1 MHVEGSFYSMKKSK
15 YNVLSLDNKRTSKK
29 SIILIAALIIL
40 LSSGALV
47 FGNFIATKGIFL
59 VKTSENVKSTA
70 SQINDVEKYSALF
83 TVRDT
88 LIEKYDG
95 EIDDNL
101 LLEGAIKGMTNSLN
115 DPYTV
120 FMNDAEFEKL
130 MKQTNSSMTGIGVNV
145 TSLDNK
151 IVIISPIKGSPAEKA
166 GIQSNDV
173 IQKINDV
180 EYTGE
185 QLDDAISVI
194 SNSVGKEIKFT
205 IEREGTAPFDINI
218 APQEVKISVIDG
230 EMLDSSMGY
239 IRISSF
245 MNENTT
251 EDFKNEIEELKN
263 QGMKG
268 LIVDLRENPGGLLSE
283 AVGVASQFIPKDKII
298 TYTVDK
304 YGNKNESLSVGG
316 IAEGMPLVVLVNEGS
331 ASASEVVTGALR
343 DYNAATII
351 GNTTFGKGIVQQTL
365 RFNNGIGGL
374 KVTISKY
381 YTPNGENIHKIGIK
395 PDIEISTDN
404 KLDTVNYSRN
414 EDCQL
419 KAAIEELNKKM
430 N

>member
-1 MHVEGSFYSMKKSK
+1 MRKSK
-15 YNVLSLDNKRTSKK
+15 KGTFARNNTKTSKK
-29 SIILIAALIIL
+29 SIILIASLMIIL
-40 LSSGALV
+40 SVSSLMI
-47 FGNFIATKGIFL
+47 GNYIATKGIFF

-70 SQINDVEKYSALF
+70 SQINDASKYSALF

-95 EIDDNL
+95 EINDDV
-101 LLEGAIKGMTNSLN
+101 LLEGAIKGMTSALN

-120 FMNDAEFEKL
+120 FMNNDEFEKL
-130 MKQTNSSMTGIGVNV
+130 IKQSNGSMTGIGVNIAN
-145 TSLDNK
+145 LDNK
-151 IVIISPIKGSPAEKA
+151 IVIVSPIKDSPAEKA
-166 GIQSNDV
+166 GIKSNDV
-173 IQKINDV
+173 IEKINDV
-180 EYTGE
+180 AYTGD
-185 QLDDAISVI
+185 QLSEAVSVI
-194 SNSVGKEIKFT
+194 SNSVGSEIKFT
-205 IEREGTAPFDINI
+205 IDREGANPFDVVIK
-218 APQEVKISVIDG
+218 PQEVKLSVIDG

-239 IRISSF
+239 IRIHSF

-251 EDFKNEIEELKN
+251 EDFKNKIEELKG

-304 YGNKNESLSVGG
+304 YENRNESLSVGG
-316 IAEGMPLVVLVNEGS
+316 IAEGIPLVILVNEDS

-343 DYNAATII
+343 DYKAATIV
-351 GNTTFGKGIVQQTL
+351 GNTTFGKGIVQQTV

-381 YTPNGENIHKIGIK
+381 YTPNGENIHKIGIV
-395 PDIEISTDN
+395 PDVEVSTDN
-404 KLDTVNYSRN
+404 KLDSQGYNK
-414 EDCQL
+414 DQDKQL
-419 KAAIEELNKKM
+419 KTAIDELNKKM

>member
-1 MHVEGSFYSMKKSK
+1 MKKTEWSI
-15 YNVLSLDNKRTSKK
+15 YSGNNRQTSKK
-29 SIILIAALIIL
+29 SIILIASLLIII
-40 LSSGALV
+40 SGVSLIL
-47 FGNFIATKGIFL
+47 GNHMATKGLFFI
-59 VKTSENVKSTA
+59 KTSENVKSTA
-70 SQINDVEKYSALF
+70 SQLNDASKYSALF

-101 LLEGAIKGMTNSLN
+101 LLEGAIKGMTNALN

-130 MKQTNSSMTGIGVNV
+130 MKQTNGSMTGIGVNIA
-145 TSLDNK
+145 SLDNK

-166 GIQSNDV
+166 GIQNNDV

-180 EYTGE
+180 SYTGDE
-185 QLDDAISVI
+185 ISEAIDVI
-194 SNSVGKEIKFT
+194 SNSAGSEIKFT
-205 IEREGTAPFDINI
+205 IEREGTEPFDVMIT
-218 APQEVKISVIDG
+218 PQEVKLSVIDG
-230 EMLDSSMGY
+230 EMLDSTIGY

-251 EDFKNEIEELKN
+251 EDFKNEIEQLKG

-304 YGNKNESLSVGG
+304 YDNRNESLSIGG
-316 IAEGMPLVVLVNEGS
+316 IAEGMPLVILVNEDS

-343 DYNAATII
+343 DYNVATIV

-395 PDIEISTDN
+395 PDVEVSTEN
-404 KLDTVNYSRN
+404 KLDTENYNRN
-414 EDCQL
+414 EDMQL
-419 KAAIEELNKKM
+419 KTAIEELNKKM

>member
-1 MHVEGSFYSMKKSK
+1 MRKSK
-15 YNVLSLDNKRTSKK
+15 KGTFARNNTKTSKK
-29 SIILIAALIIL
+29 SIILIASLMIIL
-40 LSSGALV
+40 IVSSLMI
-47 FGNFIATKGIFL
+47 GNYIATKGIFF

-70 SQINDVEKYSALF
+70 SQINDASKYSALF

-95 EIDDNL
+95 EINDDV
-101 LLEGAIKGMTNSLN
+101 LLEGAIKGMTSALN

-120 FMNDAEFEKL
+120 FMNNDEFEKL
-130 MKQTNSSMTGIGVNV
+130 LKQSNGSMTGIGVNIAN
-145 TSLDNK
+145 LDNK
-151 IVIISPIKGSPAEKA
+151 IVIVSPIKDSPAEKA
-166 GIQSNDV
+166 GIKSNDV
-173 IQKINDV
+173 IEKINDV
-180 EYTGE
+180 AYTGD
-185 QLDDAISVI
+185 QLSEAVSVI
-194 SNSVGKEIKFT
+194 SNSVGSEIKFT
-205 IEREGTAPFDINI
+205 IDREGTNPFDVVIM
-218 APQEVKISVIDG
+218 PQEVKLNVIDG

-239 IRISSF
+239 IRIHSF

-251 EDFKNEIEELKN
+251 EDFKNKIEELKG

-304 YGNKNESLSVGG
+304 YENRNESLSVGG
-316 IAEGMPLVVLVNEGS
+316 IAEGMPLVILVNEDS

-343 DYNAATII
+343 DYKAATIV
-351 GNTTFGKGIVQQTL
+351 GNTTFGKGIVQQTV

-381 YTPNGENIHKIGIK
+381 YTPNGENIHKIGIV
-395 PDIEISTDN
+395 PDVEVSTDN
-404 KLDTVNYSRN
+404 KLDSQGYNK
-414 EDCQL
+414 DQDKQL
-419 KAAIEELNKKM
+419 KTAIDELNKKM

>member
-1 MHVEGSFYSMKKSK
+1 MRKSK
-15 YNVLSLDNKRTSKK
+15 KGTFARNNTKTSKK
-29 SIILIAALIIL
+29 SIILIASLMIIL
-40 LSSGALV
+40 SVSSLMI
-47 FGNFIATKGIFL
+47 GNYIATKGIFF

-70 SQINDVEKYSALF
+70 SQINDASKYSALF

-95 EIDDNL
+95 EINDDV
-101 LLEGAIKGMTNSLN
+101 LLEGAIKGMTSALN

-120 FMNDAEFEKL
+120 FMNNDEFEKL
-130 MKQTNSSMTGIGVNV
+130 LKQSNGSMTGIGVNIAN
-145 TSLDNK
+145 LDNK
-151 IVIISPIKGSPAEKA
+151 IVIVSPIKDSPAEKA
-166 GIQSNDV
+166 GIKSNDV
-173 IQKINDV
+173 IEKINDV
-180 EYTGE
+180 AYTGD
-185 QLDDAISVI
+185 QLSEAVSVI
-194 SNSVGKEIKFT
+194 SNSVGSEIKFT
-205 IEREGTAPFDINI
+205 IDREGANPFDVVIK
-218 APQEVKISVIDG
+218 PQEVKLSVIDG

-239 IRISSF
+239 IRIHSF

-251 EDFKNEIEELKN
+251 EDFKNKIEELKG

-304 YGNKNESLSVGG
+304 YENRNESLSVGG
-316 IAEGMPLVVLVNEGS
+316 IAEGMPLVILVNEDS

-343 DYNAATII
+343 DYKAATIV
-351 GNTTFGKGIVQQTL
+351 GNTTFGKGIVQQTV

-381 YTPNGENIHKIGIK
+381 YTPNGENIHKIGIV
-395 PDIEISTDN
+395 PDVEVSTDN
-404 KLDTVNYSRN
+404 KLDSQGYNK
-414 EDCQL
+414 DQDKQL
-419 KAAIEELNKKM
+419 KTAIDELNKKM

>member
-1 MHVEGSFYSMKKSK
+1 MRKSK
-15 YNVLSLDNKRTSKK
+15 KGTFARNNTKTSKK
-29 SIILIAALIIL
+29 SIILIASLMIIL
-40 LSSGALV
+40 SVSSLMI
-47 FGNFIATKGIFL
+47 GNYIATKGIFF

-70 SQINDVEKYSALF
+70 SQINDASKYSALF

-95 EIDDNL
+95 EINDDV
-101 LLEGAIKGMTNSLN
+101 LLEGAIKGMTSALN

-120 FMNDAEFEKL
+120 FMNNDEFEKL
-130 MKQTNSSMTGIGVNV
+130 IKQSNGSMTGIGVNIAN
-145 TSLDNK
+145 LDNK
-151 IVIISPIKGSPAEKA
+151 IVIVSPIKDSPAEKA
-166 GIQSNDV
+166 GIKSNDV
-173 IQKINDV
+173 IEKINDV
-180 EYTGE
+180 AYTGD
-185 QLDDAISVI
+185 QLSEAVSVI
-194 SNSVGKEIKFT
+194 SNSVGSEIKFT
-205 IEREGTAPFDINI
+205 IDREGTNPFDVVIK
-218 APQEVKISVIDG
+218 PQEVKLSVIDG

-239 IRISSF
+239 IRIHSF

-251 EDFKNEIEELKN
+251 EDFKNKIEELKG

-304 YGNKNESLSVGG
+304 YENRNESLSVGG
-316 IAEGMPLVVLVNEGS
+316 IAEEMPLVILVNEDS

-343 DYNAATII
+343 DYKAATIV
-351 GNTTFGKGIVQQTL
+351 GNTTFGKGIVQQTV

-381 YTPNGENIHKIGIK
+381 YTPNGENIHKIGIV
-395 PDIEISTDN
+395 PDVEVSTDN
-404 KLDTVNYSRN
+404 KFDSQGYNK
-414 EDCQL
+414 DQDKQL
-419 KAAIEELNKKM
+419 KTAIDELNKKM

>member
-1 MHVEGSFYSMKKSK
+1 MKKTEWSISSG
-15 YNVLSLDNKRTSKK
+15 NNRRTSKK
-29 SIILIAALIIL
+29 SIILIASLLIII
-40 LSSGALV
+40 SGVSLIL
-47 FGNFIATKGIFL
+47 GNYMATKGLFL
-59 VKTSENVKSTA
+59 IKTSDNVKSTA
-70 SQINDVEKYSALF
+70 SQLNDASKYSALF

-95 EIDDNL
+95 EIDDNA
-101 LLEGAIKGMTNSLN
+101 LLEGAIKGMTNALN

-120 FMNDAEFEKL
+120 FMNDDEFEKL
-130 MKQTNSSMTGIGVNV
+130 MKQTNGSMTGIGVNIA
-145 TSLDNK
+145 SLDNK

-166 GIQSNDV
+166 GIQNNDV

-180 EYTGE
+180 IYTGNE
-185 QLDDAISVI
+185 INEAIDVI
-194 SNSVGKEIKFT
+194 SNSAGSEIKFT
-205 IEREGTAPFDINI
+205 IEREGTEPFDVMIT
-218 APQEVKISVIDG
+218 PQEVKLSVIDG
-230 EMLDSSMGY
+230 EMLDSTIGY

-263 QGMKG
+263 QGMEG

-304 YGNKNESLSVGG
+304 YDNRNESLSVGG
-316 IAEGMPLVVLVNEGS
+316 IAEGMPLVILVNEDS

-343 DYNAATII
+343 DYNAATIV

-395 PDIEISTDN
+395 PHVEVSTEN
-404 KLDTVNYSRN
+404 KLDTENYNRN
-414 EDCQL
+414 EDMQL
-419 KAAIEELNKKM
+419 KTAIEELNKKM

>member
-1 MHVEGSFYSMKKSK
+1 MKEFK
-15 YNVLSLDNKRTSKK
+15 YNVSSMDNRRTSKK
-29 SIILIAALIIL
+29 SIILIAVLMMI
-40 LSSGALV
+40 LSSGSLV
-47 FGNFIATKGIFL
+47 FGNFLATKGVFL
-59 VKTSENVKSTA
+59 IKTSENVKSTA
-70 SQINDVEKYSALF
+70 SQINDAEKYSALF

-95 EIDDNL
+95 EIDDDV

-120 FMNDAEFEKL
+120 FMNDSEFEKL
-130 MKQTNSSMTGIGVNV
+130 MKQTNGSMIGIGVNV

-180 EYTGE
+180 SYTGE
-185 QLDDAISVI
+185 QLSEAIDAIS
-194 SNSVGKEIKFT
+194 NSDGNEIKLT
-205 IEREGTAPFDINI
+205 IEREGTEPFDVNI
-218 APQEVKISVIDG
+218 TPQEVKLSVIDG
-230 EMLDSSMGY
+230 EMLDDSKGY

-263 QGMKG
+263 QGMRG
-268 LIVDLRENPGGLLSE
+268 LIVDLRENSGGLLSE

-304 YGNKNESLSVGG
+304 YDNRNESLSVGG
-316 IAEGMPLVVLVNEGS
+316 IAEGMPLVILVNEGS

-395 PDIEISTDN
+395 PDIEVSTDN
-404 KLDTVNYSRN
+404 KLDTENYSRS
-414 EDCQL
+414 EDTQL

>member
-1 MHVEGSFYSMKKSK
+1 MRKSK
-15 YNVLSLDNKRTSKK
+15 KGTFARNNTKTSKK
-29 SIILIAALIIL
+29 SIILIASLMIIL
-40 LSSGALV
+40 SVSSLMI
-47 FGNFIATKGIFL
+47 GNYIATKGIFF

-70 SQINDVEKYSALF
+70 SQINDASKYSALF

-95 EIDDNL
+95 EINDDV
-101 LLEGAIKGMTNSLN
+101 LLEGAIKGMTSALN

-120 FMNDAEFEKL
+120 FMNNDEFEKL
-130 MKQTNSSMTGIGVNV
+130 IKQSNGSMTGIGVNIAN
-145 TSLDNK
+145 LDNK
-151 IVIISPIKGSPAEKA
+151 IVIVSPIKDSPAEKA
-166 GIQSNDV
+166 GIKSNDV
-173 IQKINDV
+173 IEKINDV
-180 EYTGE
+180 AYTGD
-185 QLDDAISVI
+185 QLSEAVSVI
-194 SNSVGKEIKFT
+194 SNSVGSEIKFT
-205 IEREGTAPFDINI
+205 IDREGTNPFDVVIK
-218 APQEVKISVIDG
+218 PQEVKLSVIDG

-239 IRISSF
+239 IRIHSF

-251 EDFKNEIEELKN
+251 EDFKNKIEELKG

-304 YGNKNESLSVGG
+304 YENRNESLSVGG
-316 IAEGMPLVVLVNEGS
+316 IAEGMPLVILVNEDS

-343 DYNAATII
+343 DYKVATIV
-351 GNTTFGKGIVQQTL
+351 GNTTFGKGIVQQTV

-381 YTPNGENIHKIGIK
+381 YTPNGENIHKIGIV
-395 PDIEISTDN
+395 PDVEVSTDN
-404 KLDTVNYSRN
+404 KLDSQGYNK
-414 EDCQL
+414 DQDKQL
-419 KAAIEELNKKM
+419 KTAIDELNKKM

>member
-1 MHVEGSFYSMKKSK
+1 MRKSK
-15 YNVLSLDNKRTSKK
+15 KGTFARNNTKTSKK
-29 SIILIAALIIL
+29 SIILIASLMIIL
-40 LSSGALV
+40 SVSSLMI
-47 FGNFIATKGIFL
+47 GNYIATKGIFF

-70 SQINDVEKYSALF
+70 SQINDASKYSALF

-95 EIDDNL
+95 EINDDV
-101 LLEGAIKGMTNSLN
+101 LLESAIKGMTSALN

-120 FMNDAEFEKL
+120 FMNNDEFEKL
-130 MKQTNSSMTGIGVNV
+130 IKQSNGSMTGIGVNIAN
-145 TSLDNK
+145 LDNK
-151 IVIISPIKGSPAEKA
+151 IVIESPIKDSPAEKA
-166 GIQSNDV
+166 GIKSNDV
-173 IQKINDV
+173 IEKINDV
-180 EYTGE
+180 AYTGD
-185 QLDDAISVI
+185 QLSEAVSVI
-194 SNSVGKEIKFT
+194 SNSVGSEIKFT
-205 IEREGTAPFDINI
+205 IDREGANPFDVVIK
-218 APQEVKISVIDG
+218 PQEVKLSVIDG

-239 IRISSF
+239 IRIHSF

-251 EDFKNEIEELKN
+251 EDFKNKIEELKG

-304 YGNKNESLSVGG
+304 YENRNESLSVGG
-316 IAEGMPLVVLVNEGS
+316 IAEEMPLVILVNEDS

-343 DYNAATII
+343 DYKAATIV
-351 GNTTFGKGIVQQTL
+351 GNTTFGKGIVQQTV

-381 YTPNGENIHKIGIK
+381 YTRNGENIHKIGIV
-395 PDIEISTDN
+395 PDVEVSTDN
-404 KLDTVNYSRN
+404 KLDSQGYNK
-414 EDCQL
+414 DQDKQL
-419 KAAIEELNKKM
+419 KTAIDELNKKM